1 MVQIA
6 RQTFIH
12 GVKRRRFKSSGNDFD
27 LKCGNNSTV
36 DLVKTRILASAPTCV
51 VEGSTDTG
59 EERIVFPA
67 GRAPIKGNLRGAT
80 KTDHS
85 EWRKATLRF
94 GQIDQISEA
103 QEGIRD
109 IVSE

>member
-6 RQTFIH
+6 RQTSIH
-12 GVKRRRFKSSGNDFD
+12 GVKRGWYKSSGNDFD
-27 LKCGNNSTV
+27 LKCGNTSAV
-36 DLVKTRILASAPTCV
+36 DLVKTRILGSATTCV
-51 VEGSTDTG
+51 VEGNSDTG

-94 GQIDQISEA
+94 GQMGQISEA